1 MDLNEVMPWGLTLAQ
16 SLCLGVGG
24 FMLIGAWVIVTS
36 FLRLGK
42 NIIMCGLVVI
52 MGLMFCGTAAA
63 ALYELSKK

>member
-63 ALYELSKK
+63 AIYELTQK